1 MNKGIE
7 LKSKINEIEREIS
20 LLTNRFWN
28 TNSTSEVV
36 KLKEEL
42 FEKECKL
49 NSLRTELHNLY

>member
-7 LKSKINEIEREIS
+7 LKSKIHEIEKEIS

-28 TNSTSEVV
+28 TNSTSEVI

-42 FEKECKL
+42 FEKECKI
-49 NSLRTELHNLY
+49 NELRTELHNLY